1 MVKHCRA
8 DMQQARDVDPH
19 PNAKAHR
26 IIRKAV
32 VRKISDLGFLRD
44 QAIGRAAFA
53 KLFSGDRGRRTCR

>member
-1 MVKHCRA
+1 
-8 DMQQARDVDPH
+8 MQQARDVDPH